1 MTLPALDLSL
11 QFGSFPARQCTARC
25 CGRRG

>member
-11 QFGSFPARQCTARC
+11 QFGSFPARQRTGRC
-25 CGRRG
+25 CARRA